1 MPTPNDSDNAV
12 NIDELKEI
20 MDNDMELIQECFTD
34 FIQDWPLV
42 YVQIKGAVL
51 EKKAHILDET
61 AHKLKGTLRYLAA
74 QNAAQAAYE
83 LESAGRNNDLNGIEA
98 KLNDLKDECQKV
110 IKYIQEF
117 KP

>member
-1 MPTPNDSDNAV
+1 MSISNDSDNAV

-20 MDNDMELIQECFTD
+20 MDNDMELIQECFTE
-34 FIQDWPLV
+34 FVRDWPMV
-42 YVQIKGAVL
+42 YVQIKGAIL
-51 EKKAHILDET
+51 EKKPDILDEA

-74 QNAAQAAYE
+74 QNAAQAAFT
-83 LESAGRNNDLNGIEA
+83 LESAGKNNDLSGVEA
-98 KLNDLKDECQKV
+98 KLSTLKDECQKV